1 VDWPPNWVAVDDPAD
16 KAGLEAELRRE
27 TAPGHVL
34 ADEAVSLLG
43 RSLASDDCLYGLDD
57 GRVAAVHLTW
67 SVERNPDW
75 PSTAIYPSFDAW
87 AREEGAAA

>member
-27 TAPGHVL
+27 ISPEHVL
-34 ADEAVSLLG
+34 ADKAVGLLG
-43 RSLASDDCLYGLDD
+43 RSLASDDCLYALDD

-67 SVERNPDW
+67 AVERNPDW
-75 PSTAIYPSFDAW
+75 PSTQIYPSFDDWRRAS
-87 AREEGAAA
+87 EE

>member
-1 VDWPPNWVAVDDPAD
+1 MDWPPNWVAVDDPAD
-16 KAGLEAELRRE
+16 QAGLEAELRRE
-27 TAPGHVL
+27 IAPEHVL
-34 ADEAVSLLG
+34 TDETVSLLG
-43 RSLASDDCLYGLDD
+43 RSLSSDDCLYALDG

-75 PSTAIYPSFDAW
+75 PSTAIYPSFEAW